1 MLKMVG
7 KSLLYYVFTKDI
19 FVTILEFE
27 KLERLEFGGSKGAIL
42 NGQIQE
48 MSEQFMELCKVFK
61 QSTYDPS
68 DYNNMVILY
77 LCIFISQNLI
87 ILKLERLIGHSENRY
102 HLVQFL

>member
-48 MSEQFMELCKVFK
+48 MSEQFMELCQVFK

-87 ILKLERLIGHSENRY
+87 ILKLEGLIGHSENRY